1 MVSEE
6 IELPSLEQ
14 IEQMEAK
21 RLQAIESLQINETDN
36 TVVCQRMDGSV
47 VSLAQLGSEVIK
59 DSKNQTVS
67 FSQVG
72 STNTYTATVA
82 LNDGS
87 GRNQTFRIDFGDR
100 TGVVKRT
107 VA

>member
-1 MVSEE
+1 M
-6 IELPSLEQ
+6 ITLENGSVLS
-14 IEQMEAK
+14 
-21 RLQAIESLQINETDN
+21 LQAVT
-36 TVVCQRMDGSV
+36 G
-47 VSLAQLGSEVIK
+47 GEVLK

-100 TGVVKRT
+100 TGVVRRT

>member
-1 MVSEE
+1 M
-6 IELPSLEQ
+6 IT
-14 IEQMEAK
+14 I
-21 RLQAIESLQINETDN
+21 D
-36 TVVCQRMDGSV
+36 DGSV
-47 VSLAQLGSEVIK
+47 LNLNQLTGEVLK

>member
-1 MVSEE
+1 M
-6 IELPSLEQ
+6 ITLE
-14 IEQMEAK
+14 
-21 RLQAIESLQINETDN
+21 
-36 TVVCQRMDGSV
+36 DGSV
-47 VSLAQLGSEVIK
+47 LSLQAVTGGEVLK

-87 GRNQTFRIDFGDR
+87 GRNQIFRIDFGDR
-100 TGVVKRT
+100 TGVVSRK
-107 VA
+107 VQ